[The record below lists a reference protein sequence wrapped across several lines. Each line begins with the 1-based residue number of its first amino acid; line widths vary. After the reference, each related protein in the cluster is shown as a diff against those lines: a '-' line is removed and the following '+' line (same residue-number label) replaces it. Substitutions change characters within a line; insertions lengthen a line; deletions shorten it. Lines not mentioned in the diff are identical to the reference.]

1 MSKQRKAPGNNF
13 ILAGLAVMIVL
24 IPVKTLAFFE
34 NIDVND
40 FFSWGDEAIVITNK
54 VEATANTGG
63 NTAKEGKINTG
74 SAKASVVVETK
85 TDDDITEV
93 DVVVTV
99 EGEATST
106 KQEIRAG
113 NVTVQAEAGST
124 ASVDVYVKEVS
135 SNREEQFFDGA
146 LPLPLTGED
155 EAADTSEEDIGTS
168 EKSNELPK
176 EAPAGIDKKKGFIGH
191 IIVSLTSFIQHVFSF
206 FTFT

>member
-93 DVVVTV
+93 DVV
-99 EGEATST
+99 
-106 KQEIRAG
+106 
-113 NVTVQAEAGST
+113 
-124 ASVDVYVKEVS
+124 
-135 SNREEQFFDGA
+135 
-146 LPLPLTGED
+146 LTGED

>member
-85 TDDDITEV
+85 TDDDI
-93 DVVVTV
+93 
-99 EGEATST
+99 
-106 KQEIRAG
+106 
-113 NVTVQAEAGST
+113 
-124 ASVDVYVKEVS
+124 
-135 SNREEQFFDGA
+135 
-146 LPLPLTGED
+146 
-155 EAADTSEEDIGTS
+155 SEEDIGTS